1 MRKLHVAYLTTS
13 NRGSDSA
20 NEDSILINQNVIS
33 GESSGSETYE
43 ADQHGFFAI
52 SDGLH
57 GTSKKSHASS
67 NLLRLLAKDIKLR
80 PNSHAG
86 QRITRLNDE
95 YSTLGAVK
103 SCYRGM
109 AATLVGV
116 EYGNDAIQVF
126 HVGDSR
132 AWHMSESVCTPLTAD
147 HTIANLEKIDGEEL
161 SSMYNIL
168 DGYFAVDSELPRPKN
183 SYTTVHTE
191 DLKTLVL
198 ASDGISVIG
207 KELPL
212 CSASM
217 PLKDYIIGLK
227 DQAIQLGSDDNI
239 SIIALRLE

>member
-20 NEDSILINQNVIS
+20 NEDSILINQDVIS
-33 GESSGSETYE
+33 GENSGSETYD

-95 YSTLGAVK
+95 YSALGIVK
-103 SCYRGM
+103 SHYRGM

-116 EYGNDAIQVF
+116 EFDNSDIQIF

-132 AWHMSESVCTPLTAD
+132 AWHITESMCHPLTTD
-147 HTIANLEKIDGEEL
+147 HTIANSEKIEGQEL

-183 SYTTVHTE
+183 SYTKIHTK

-198 ASDGISVIG
+198 ASDGITVIG

-212 CSASM
+212 CSPSM
-217 PLKDYIIGLK
+217 SLEDYIIGLK
-227 DQAIQLGSDDNI
+227 DQAIKLGSDDNI
-239 SIIALRLE
+239 SILALRLE